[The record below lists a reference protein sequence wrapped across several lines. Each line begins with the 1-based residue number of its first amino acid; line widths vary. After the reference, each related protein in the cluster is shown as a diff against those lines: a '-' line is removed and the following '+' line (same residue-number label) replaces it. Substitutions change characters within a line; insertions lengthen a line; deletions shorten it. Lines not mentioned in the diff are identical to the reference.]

1 MLLCKWDLQYVKVMI
16 SYVSVCMFQWNN
28 NSINMCL
35 SCTCLKLVIIIKI
48 LFLSKAIMPNER
60 EYARSYQGTILTVCL
75 SNTVQRYLQYY
86 MLFFLICNLQG
97 QGQGD
102 DLE

>member
-1 MLLCKWDLQYVKVMI
+1 MLLSKWDLQYVKVMI

-48 LFLSKAIMPNER
+48 LFWSKAIMPNER
-60 EYARSYQGTILTVCL
+60 EYARCYQGIILTVCL
-75 SNTVQRYLQYY
+75 SNTVQRVRGGVVVGR
-86 MLFFLICNLQG
+86 F
-97 QGQGD
+97 
-102 DLE
+102 